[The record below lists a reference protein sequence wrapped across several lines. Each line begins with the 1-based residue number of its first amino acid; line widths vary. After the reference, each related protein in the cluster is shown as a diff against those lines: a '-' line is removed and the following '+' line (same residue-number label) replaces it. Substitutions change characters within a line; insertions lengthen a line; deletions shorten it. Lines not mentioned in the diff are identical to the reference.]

1 MNIRQVRKKIKTIGN
16 VKKITKAMELVS
28 AVKMRKAQQEEVE
41 GRPYRDTLD
50 SVITKISKLIDS
62 KFSAL
67 LKNNKSNR
75 ELVILISSNKGLCG
89 SFNFNLFRY
98 SVKNIDFSKSDFII
112 LGKKAGSLVGKMG
125 GKIIADFSTNKPLN
139 SVSAIFNLCLKKFL
153 DSEYESV
160 YLVYNRFISALR
172 YEPVKEKLLP
182 VKFEARPKK
191 GEEKKVEEEY
201 LIEPAPE
208 KIIDSLLR
216 DFVEEKIRGAVIS
229 NEAGEHSARM
239 ISMKNA
245 TENAGDLIYD
255 MTLLRNKLRQQKIT
269 YELLDM
275 ITAKESVESV

>member
-28 AVKMRKAQQEEVE
+28 AVKMRKAQQEEIE

-50 SVITKISKLIDS
+50 SVITKISKLIDT

-75 ELVILISSNKGLCG
+75 ELIILISSNKGLCG

-98 SVKNIDFSKSDFII
+98 SVKSIDFSKSDFII
-112 LGKKAGSLVGKMG
+112 LGKKAGGLVGKMG

-139 SVSAIFNLCLKKFL
+139 SISAIFNLCLKKFL
-153 DSEYESV
+153 DGEYESV
-160 YLVYNRFISALR
+160 SLVYNRFISALR
-172 YEPVKEKLLP
+172 YEPVSEKLLP
-182 VKFEARPKK
+182 VKFEARPKE
-191 GEEKKVEEEY
+191 EEKKVEEEY
-201 LIEPAPE
+201 LIEPSPE

-239 ISMKNA
+239 IAMKNA
-245 TENAGDLIYD
+245 TDNAGDLILD

-275 ITAKESVESV
+275 ITAKESVERV

>member
-1 MNIRQVRKKIKTIGN
+1 MNIRQVRKKIKTIDN

-28 AVKMRKAQQEEVE
+28 AVKMRKAQQEEIE

-50 SVITKISKLIDS
+50 SIITKISKLIDT

-67 LKNNKSNR
+67 LKDNKTTK

-98 SVKNIDFSKSDFII
+98 SVKNIDFVKSDFII
-112 LGKKAGSLVGKMG
+112 LGKKAGALVGKMG

-139 SVSAIFNLCLKKFL
+139 SVSAIFNLSLKFFL
-153 DSEYESV
+153 DREYESV

-172 YEPVKEKLLP
+172 YEPVKEKILP
-182 VKFEARPKK
+182 VRFEAAKRED
-191 GEEKKVEEEY
+191 GQHGIEEEY
-201 LIEPAPE
+201 LIEPSPE
-208 KIIDSLLR
+208 KIVDSLLR

-245 TENAGDLIYD
+245 TDNAGDLIYD
-255 MTLLRNKLRQQKIT
+255 MSLLRNKLRQQKIT

-275 ITAKESVESV
+275 ITAKESVENI

>member
-28 AVKMRKAQQEEVE
+28 AVKMRKAQQEEIE

-50 SVITKISKLIDS
+50 SVITKISKLIDT

-67 LKNNKSNR
+67 LKTNNSNR
-75 ELVILISSNKGLCG
+75 ELIILVSSNKGLCG

-98 SVKNIDFSKSDFII
+98 SVKNIDFANSDFII
-112 LGKKAGSLVGKMG
+112 LGKKAGGLVGRMG
-125 GKIIADFSTNKPLN
+125 GKILADFSTNKPLN
-139 SVSAIFNLCLKKFL
+139 SISAIFDMALKKFL
-153 DSEYESV
+153 AGEYGSV
-160 YLVYNRFISALR
+160 SLVYNRFISALK
-172 YEPVKEKLLP
+172 YEPVKERVLP
-182 VKFEARPKK
+182 VKFEIVPKK
-191 GEEKKVEEEY
+191 GEEKTVEEEY
-201 LIEPAPE
+201 LIEPSPE
-208 KIIDSLLR
+208 AIIDSLLH

-239 ISMKNA
+239 IAMKNA
-245 TENAGDLIYD
+245 TDNAGELIYD

-275 ITAKESVESV
+275 ITAKESVESI